1 MKRYLIYVNRH
12 FICAILLLVACGLA
26 TIGFAQS
33 NVRREVRKVL
43 VAKPLPHQ
51 QSMCAYPAMYTYIND
66 SESVFTREQ
75 SRQLD
80 SLVADFYVREKIVIS
95 IYTTGSPL
103 RFKDFE
109 EFAYSNIK
117 INEFEQHGIDQWI
130 VVSMSKSLNKVQVNR
145 SKTLATVFSDESIR
159 KLTAGC
165 FRPEIDKRNFYD
177 CTLSGMQGLIEF
189 WESNK

>member
-12 FICAILLLVACGLA
+12 FICTILLLVACGLD
-26 TIGFAQS
+26 TVGFAQS
-33 NVRREVRKVL
+33 NVRREVRKPL
-43 VAKPLPHQ
+43 VAEPLLEEQP
-51 QSMCAYPAMYTYIND
+51 MCAYPAMYTYIND

-80 SLVADFYVREKIVIS
+80 SLVTDFYVREKIVIS

-109 EFAYSNIK
+109 EFVYSNINS
-117 INEFEQHGIDQWI
+117 NEFEQYGIDKWI
-130 VVSMSKSLNKVQVNR
+130 VVAMSKSLNKINVQR
-145 SKTLATVFSDESIR
+145 SKDLETVFIDESIR

-165 FRPEIDKRNFYD
+165 FRPEIDKGNFYD
-177 CTLSGMQGLIEF
+177 CTLRGVQGLIEF